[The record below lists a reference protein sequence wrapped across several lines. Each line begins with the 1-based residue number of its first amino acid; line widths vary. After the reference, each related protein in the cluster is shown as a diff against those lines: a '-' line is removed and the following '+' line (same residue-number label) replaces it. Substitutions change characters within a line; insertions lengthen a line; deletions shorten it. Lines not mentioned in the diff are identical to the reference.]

1 LQAAEIRDTDI
12 VLVVGCASGYT
23 AAIVARLAHRV
34 TATDPDAALVA
45 KASAAFADLGM
56 TTVTAKVAKPAD
68 GDIENDPYDVI
79 VLEGATAIVPE
90 VLYGQLKDGGRLT
103 GVFSAGQLQRA
114 MIVTRSRDDFG
125 SRVLFDASAPVL
137 PGLELVPEFAF

>member
-1 LQAAEIRDTDI
+1 
-12 VLVVGCASGYT
+12 
-23 AAIVARLAHRV
+23 
-34 TATDPDAALVA
+34 
-45 KASAAFADLGM
+45 M

-68 GDIENDPYDVI
+68 GDIENGPYDVI

-90 VLYGQLKDGGRLT
+90 VLCGQLKDGGRLT